1 LISHAPSRS
10 SRVAKS
16 VAGSSIAV
24 LNDFGLKKQR
34 ALLTLKQID
43 EQQCGVV
50 KAAVFMNLL
59 HCMDMTI
66 DDDALNEIEKQF
78 CAKQKGT
85 TFVKY
90 ENALRILKFNNAT
103 ENWTFN
109 PN

>member
-1 LISHAPSRS
+1 
-10 SRVAKS
+10 
-16 VAGSSIAV
+16 
-24 LNDFGLKKQR
+24 
-34 ALLTLKQID
+34 
-43 EQQCGVV
+43 
-50 KAAVFMNLL
+50 MNLL